1 MREGKSTTPSRGRKF
16 LFKLFPPVT
25 LEAHR
30 LHFTRYLFDL
40 DHWHIK
46 QPPENL
52 ASIDPA
58 GAYIAQ
64 QAAAILQEEDEQ
76 SAADDEGSKGTL
88 YNSFFTGTRS
98 IF

>member
-1 MREGKSTTPSRGRKF
+1 VLLLRGKADVSILVIS
-16 LFKLFPPVT
+16 
-25 LEAHR
+25 
-30 LHFTRYLFDL
+30 YLFDL

-64 QAAAILQEEDEQ
+64 QAAAILQEEDEKGA
-76 SAADDEGSKGTL
+76 AADAEGREVSMFS
-88 YNSFFTGTRS
+88 SFFTGMCISVAQQERC
-98 IF
+98 

>member
-1 MREGKSTTPSRGRKF
+1 MKPVQCSNAGGLCAA
-16 LFKLFPPVT
+16 LF
-25 LEAHR
+25 A
-30 LHFTRYLFDL
+30 RYLFDL

-76 SAADDEGSKGTL
+76 SSADDDGSKGTL

-98 IF
+98 CSRTDERL